1 MLSNILRLSSEVCL
15 SDLNF
20 LKKKVEKKMRMGSKM
35 GSEKKYSSPSR
46 PSAAS
51 SPSRP
56 SAASSLSRP
65 SGGNSYSYFTLID
78 FPTLIAPLQIALES
92 SLKKKNHGQALR
104 GQAFKGP
111 NGHSQTPKVAHGCR
125 SSEPLQVGPSKRRAA
140 KAAD

>member
-1 MLSNILRLSSEVCL
+1 
-15 SDLNF
+15 
-20 LKKKVEKKMRMGSKM
+20 MGSKM
-35 GSEKKYSSPSR
+35 GSEKKYSSPSRPSAASSPSRPSAASSPSR